1 MSIHIVLFEPEIP
14 TNTGNIART
23 CVATGSILHLIHPLG
38 FSIEDKKLKR
48 AGLDYWPYVD
58 VREHQSIEE
67 LYDKYPEGTYYYI
80 ENFGSKYYTD
90 FDYSNTTVDL
100 FFVFGKE
107 TTGIPKQLLAGEEER
122 CLRIPITENVRS
134 LNLANSAAILI
145 YEALRQQDF
154 LHIK

>member
-154 LHIK
+154 LQIK